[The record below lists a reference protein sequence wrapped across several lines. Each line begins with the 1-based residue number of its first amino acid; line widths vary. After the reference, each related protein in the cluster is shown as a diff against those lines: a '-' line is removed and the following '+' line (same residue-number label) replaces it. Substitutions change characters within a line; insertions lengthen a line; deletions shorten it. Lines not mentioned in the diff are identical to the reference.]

1 MRLVLTLLLGAVT
14 GMSFAAE
21 CPLRADVGQGLRVDP
36 RLSLEAPPRVGLTD
50 AETPMYFFGET
61 VGGQVDDTITLVNR
75 AEMRQLGTSLKAD
88 RMVFDMVPN
97 RIEAQ
102 GNVQLF
108 REGEFFSGPRLDL
121 KLATMQGRFEDVTY
135 EIAAINGRGEA
146 KVAEFLQPKAT
157 RLIDAQ
163 YTTCPR
169 DRPAWS
175 LQARTMLVD
184 QIREVAD
191 AEDAVLTWGGVPMV
205 SLGDISFAISDRRR
219 TGLLPAS
226 YSYTSRLGLELTTP
240 FYWNIAPNRDMTLYP
255 RLVPRRGVQLG
266 TEFRYLS
273 AQHLGVLGVES
284 LPHDRVAGRSRSL
297 GSLVHTTRVSP
308 NLTMGLNVTR
318 VSDDD
323 YFADFG
329 GSLLAA
335 SQRTLPATLSLNTNQ
350 LGWAVTA
357 AAQEYQLLQD
367 RAAPVLAPYSWMPRV
382 AASRSERAIQVGG
395 ASGPLLD
402 WSSYAEATAFQHPT
416 LAQGD
421 RFVLTGAV
429 SSPLMLSFL
438 NVIPKIGVHAT
449 HFSQGRQG
457 SQAATSLKYGAASL
471 GAFANNVVV
480 ASRETPSYDR
490 VLPTA
495 SLTTKMTLERDTE
508 WGQTPLLQ
516 TLEPTLFYAYTPY
529 RDQSRYPVFDSG
541 GVGVNLSQLLSE
553 MSFTG
558 HDRIADQNQVTGA
571 ITTRYLGQQSGEE
584 LFRATLAQTHYL
596 SAQRTTLPGGS
607 PRTDKESDVFFESA
621 ARLTRAW
628 RIDALGQYTSKLSR
642 WQGASAGTT
651 YEPKLGQSVGLSYR
665 FTRGSINTIDLAFQT
680 PIVSNWYAVGRYN
693 HSIQKRQ
700 ALDNTQQPGLIEALA
715 GVEYDGGCWVARAVL
730 QRFVT
735 GANRRDT
742 AVFLQVELNGIAKV
756 GTDPLAALKRSIPRY
771 RMINQLTP
779 LPAKFDNFQ

>member
-1 MRLVLTLLLGAVT
+1 
-14 GMSFAAE
+14 
-21 CPLRADVGQGLRVDP
+21 
-36 RLSLEAPPRVGLTD
+36 
-50 AETPMYFFGET
+50 
-61 VGGQVDDTITLVNR
+61 
-75 AEMRQLGTSLKAD
+75 
-88 RMVFDMVPN
+88 
-97 RIEAQ
+97 
-102 GNVQLF
+102 
-108 REGEFFSGPRLDL
+108 
-121 KLATMQGRFEDVTY
+121 
-135 EIAAINGRGEA
+135 
-146 KVAEFLQPKAT
+146 
-157 RLIDAQ
+157 
-163 YTTCPR
+163 
-169 DRPAWS
+169 
-175 LQARTMLVD
+175 
-184 QIREVAD
+184 
-191 AEDAVLTWGGVPMV
+191 
-205 SLGDISFAISDRRR
+205 
-219 TGLLPAS
+219 
-226 YSYTSRLGLELTTP
+226 LTTP

-273 AQHLGVLGVES
+273 EQHLGVLGVES
-284 LPHDRVAGRSRSL
+284 LPHDRVAERSRSL
-297 GSLVHTTRVSP
+297 GSLVHTTRVSS
-308 NLTMGLNVTR
+308 NLTLGLNVTR

-367 RAAPVLAPYSWMPRV
+367 PAAPVLAPYSWMPKV

-395 ASGPLLD
+395 SSGPLID
-402 WSSYAEATAFQHPT
+402 WTGYAEATAFQHPT

-438 NVIPKIGVHAT
+438 NVIPKIGLHAT
-449 HFSQGRQG
+449 HYSQGRQG

-471 GAFANNVVV
+471 GAFANNVGD
-480 ASRETPSYDR
+480 ASRQTPSYDR

-495 SLTTKMTLERDTE
+495 SLTTKMTLERNTE

-516 TLEPTLFYAYTPY
+516 TLEPTLFYAHTPY
-529 RDQSRYPVFDSG
+529 RDQSQYPVFDAG

-584 LFRATLAQTHYL
+584 VFRATLAQTHYL

-621 ARLTRAW
+621 ARLTPAW
-628 RIDALGQYTSKLSR
+628 RIDALGQYTSRLSR
-642 WQGASAGTT
+642 WQGASVGTI

-665 FTRGSINTIDLAFQT
+665 FTRDTINTVDLAFQT
-680 PIVSNWYAVGRYN
+680 PIVGSWYAVGRYN
-693 HSIQKRQ
+693 HSIQRRR
-700 ALDNTQQPGLIEALA
+700 ADDNTQQPGLIEALA

>member
-61 VGGQVDDTITLVNR
+61 VGGQVDDTVTLINK

-88 RMVFDMVPN
+88 RIVFDMVPN

-121 KLATMQGRFEDVTY
+121 KLGTMQGRFEDVTY

-175 LQARTMLVD
+175 LGARTMLVD
-184 QIREVAD
+184 QVREVAD
-191 AEDAVLTWGGVPMV
+191 AEDAVLTWGGVPLV
-205 SLGDISFAISDRRR
+205 NLGDISFAISDRRR

-273 AQHLGVLGVES
+273 SQHLGVLGVES

-297 GSLVHTTRVSP
+297 GSLVHTTRVSS
-308 NLTMGLNVTR
+308 NLTLGLNVTR

-357 AAQEYQLLQD
+357 TAQEYQLLQD
-367 RAAPVLAPYSWMPRV
+367 SAAPVLAPYSWIPKV

-395 ASGPLLD
+395 SSGPLID
-402 WSSYAEATAFQHPT
+402 WTGYAEATAFQHPT

-438 NVIPKIGVHAT
+438 NVIPKIGLHAT

-529 RDQSRYPVFDSG
+529 RDQSQYPVFDAG

-553 MSFTG
+553 KSFTG

-571 ITTRYLGQQSGEE
+571 MTTRYLGQQSGEE

-628 RIDALGQYTSKLSR
+628 RIDALGQYTRSLSR
-642 WQGASAGTT
+642 WQGASVGTI

-665 FTRGSINTIDLAFQT
+665 FTRNATNTVDLAFQT

-693 HSIQKRQ
+693 HSIQRRR
-700 ALDNTQQPGLIEALA
+700 ADDNTQQPGLIEALA

-735 GANRRDT
+735 GANSRDN